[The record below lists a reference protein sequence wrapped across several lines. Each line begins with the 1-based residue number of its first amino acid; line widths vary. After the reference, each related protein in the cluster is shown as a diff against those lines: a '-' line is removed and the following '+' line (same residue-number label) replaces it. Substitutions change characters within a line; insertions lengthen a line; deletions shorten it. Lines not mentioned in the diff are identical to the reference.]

1 MNLTDAP
8 LGLAFEGDYPE
19 SYGPDPAALRAI
31 VQRQVGRLSGP
42 GSVSDAQLIGIL
54 MGRRCGDLGRAQL
67 ELTTRRDGSLSLVAR
82 GEVTMSA
89 AAYSGGAITHVVEN
103 FKEHGAGDNVR
114 LRRPLASRSE
124 VDEVIDACGEQ
135 NIVASVNYLTTMAA
149 VGKGIGG
156 PENAP
161 TLPDFAG
168 YHILSTPAS
177 GGRDEP
183 VRVAVIDTG
192 IPQNPRGD
200 HWLDNV
206 DRGPDNIDEL
216 DVLPAGPD
224 GLLDYQAGHG
234 TFVAGIIQRVAPAA
248 DIRMYRVADTDG
260 FATDFDIA
268 AAILQAYADGAEVI
282 NLSLGS
288 RTVDDQPPPLMQQAV
303 QAVKDMSAGATV
315 IVAAAGNYG
324 DESKVFPAALD
335 GVEAVAGLTPHLTAT
350 SWSSFG
356 SLVRFSAVGEG
367 LHSVFPQGAESPV
380 FDPEP
385 DTFGPNA
392 SAIWSGTSFAAPQIA
407 GAIARIV
414 AERPGTSA
422 RDAVQLLDE
431 RGKGIAGFGKAM
443 RILQGIG

>member
-31 VQRQVGRLSGP
+31 VQRQVGRLA
-42 GSVSDAQLIGIL
+42 GSSATSDAQLIGIL
-54 MGRRCGDLGRAQL
+54 MGRRSGDLGRAQL
-67 ELTTRRDGSLSLVAR
+67 ELNTRRDGSVCLVAR
-82 GEVTMSA
+82 GEVTMSTA
-89 AAYSGGAITHVVEN
+89 SYRAGAVSHVVKS
-103 FKEHGAGDNVR
+103 FKDHGAGTHVR
-114 LRRPLASRSE
+114 LRRPQASRSE
-124 VDEVIDACGEQ
+124 VAQIIDTCGVH
-135 NIVASVNYLTTMAA
+135 NVPVSVNYLSTMAA

-156 PENAP
+156 PENASD
-161 TLPDFAG
+161 LPDFAG
-168 YHILSTPAS
+168 YRIPSTPPS
-177 GGRDEP
+177 GGRAEP

-192 IPQNPRGD
+192 IPQNPRAD

-206 DRGPDNIDEL
+206 ARTSDNIDEL

-234 TFVAGIIQRVAPAA
+234 MFVAGIIQRVAPAA
-248 DIRMYRVADTDG
+248 DVRMYRVADTDG
-260 FATDFDIA
+260 FASDFDIA
-268 AAILQAYADGAEVI
+268 AAILQAHQDGAEVI

-288 RTVDDQPPPLMQQAV
+288 RTLDDQPPPLMQAAV
-303 QAVKDMSAGATV
+303 QTVQDQSEGATV
-315 IVAAAGNYG
+315 IVAAAGNFG
-324 DESKVFPAALD
+324 DESKVYPAALD
-335 GVEAVAGLTPHLTAT
+335 GVEAVAGLTAHLAAT
-350 SWSSFG
+350 NWSSFG
-356 SLVRFSAVGEG
+356 PDVRFSAVAEG
-367 LHSVFPQGAESPV
+367 VHSVFPQGVESPV

-385 DTFGPNA
+385 DTFGPSA

-422 RDAVQLLDE
+422 RDAVELLDE
-431 RGKGIAGFGKAM
+431 RGKAVAGFGKAM

>member
-42 GSVSDAQLIGIL
+42 GAVSDAQLIGIL
-54 MGRRCGDLGRAQL
+54 MGRRCGDLERAQL
-67 ELTTRRDGSLSLVAR
+67 ELDTRRDGSLSLVAR

-89 AAYSGGAITHVVEN
+89 AAYRAGAITHVVKN
-103 FKEHGAGDNVR
+103 FKENGAGGHVR
-114 LRRPLASRSE
+114 LRRPMAARSE
-124 VDEVIDACGEQ
+124 VDSIIDACSVQ
-135 NIVASVNYLTTMAA
+135 NVVVSVNYLTTMAA

-161 TLPDFAG
+161 GLPDFAD
-168 YHILSTPAS
+168 YRIPSTPES
-177 GGRDEP
+177 GGRSEP

-192 IPQNPRGD
+192 ITQNPRGD
-200 HWLDNV
+200 HWLDDV
-206 DRGPDNIDEL
+206 SRTTDNIDEL

-234 TFVAGIIQRVAPAA
+234 TFVAGVIQRVAPAA
-248 DIRMYRVADTDG
+248 DVRMYRVADTDG
-260 FATDFDIA
+260 FADDFDIA
-268 AAILQAYADGAEVI
+268 AAILQAHRDGAEVI

-288 RTVDDQPPPLMQQAV
+288 RTVDDQPPPLMQAAV
-303 QAVKDMSAGATV
+303 QTVKEESGGATV

-324 DESKVFPAALD
+324 DESKVYPAALE
-335 GVEAVAGLTPHLTAT
+335 GVEAVAGLTAYLTAT
-350 SWSSFG
+350 NWSSFG
-356 SLVRFSAVGEG
+356 PDVRFSAVGEG
-367 LHSVFPQGAESPV
+367 IHSVFPQGVESPV

-392 SAIWSGTSFAAPQIA
+392 AAIWSGTSFAAPQIA

-414 AERPGTSA
+414 AEQPGTTA
-422 RDAVQLLDE
+422 RDAVDLLDE
-431 RGKGIAGFGKAM
+431 RGKAIAGFGKAM